1 MPDLSLYIYGNRAR
15 VLHPLSSAINR
26 ARTELR
32 SRGLMAVERLGEIRA
47 FRNTLIADNGH
58 AAVDEE
64 LQLLQRQIVG
74 PQQRRGGASSDF
86 ERKRPPGA
94 AASGSGRMMAVP
106 RRRDSEIDGVVG
118 FYVERLRDEVR
129 EVWKRHCRGLLAAAE
144 GEAARRLRG
153 KEAELEAARLRSA
166 ALEEKVRQLSAEG
179 QMWVAAARHHEAAV
193 GVLRASLERT
203 LRTRGGEGY
212 GDSEAASADSSCR
225 FATEEKGRCG
235 RLTRRSGWCTAC
247 GRREARAVLLP
258 CKHLCLCEDCEPA
271 AGECPV
277 CGTVKTDGFQVF
289 TC

>member
-1 MPDLSLYIYGNRAR
+1 
-15 VLHPLSSAINR
+15 
-26 ARTELR
+26 
-32 SRGLMAVERLGEIRA
+32 MAVERLGEIRA
-47 FRNTLIADNGH
+47 FRSTVLADGSSGGGH
-58 AAVDEE
+58 AALDEE

-203 LRTRGGEGY
+203 LRTRDGEGY

-225 FATEEKGRCG
+225 FATEEMGRCG
-235 RLTRRSGWCTAC
+235 RLPRRSGWCTAC

-277 CGTVKTDGFQVF
+277 CGAVKTDGFQVF